1 MSNDLNTEIKIGADA
16 SGVETGVGKAKR
28 SLKDLGD
35 SAKRL
40 GKEAADGI
48 ESIGDGG
55 DKAAKKLAAATGR
68 MRGELQKVLAEQ
80 QAGERGS
87 RAYWEALADTRG
99 ISRNAIKPILDQ
111 IDQAKAKTKEA
122 EAAALSWQSA
132 LTRIGPAMGAVFSG
146 AAIAGAI
153 GKVVSVQR
161 EFDVLNSSLKTVTGS
176 SAAAEREFA
185 WLKTFAK
192 DTPYGLAQATQGF
205 IKMQA
210 LGLEPTRAKLTSFGN
225 TASAMGKDL
234 TQMIEAVADASTGE
248 FERLKEFGIKAKV
261 EGDKVSLTFQGVT
274 KTIENSAK
282 DITKYLEDIGNN
294 QFGGAMAERAKTLDG
309 VIAGLGDT
317 WDELFRTI
325 SSNGAGTL
333 IYDTVTS
340 AAGAIEDA
348 TTILRAFNDV
358 TEQGSE
364 KSRAFGA
371 VQEGLAKTFETV
383 AVMAAQLSYVLSGVG
398 REIGGWAAQLNAL
411 EIGPMEL
418 ANPAA
423 AAAKALESLAKGRGA
438 VVAQISRDMKA
449 DAEAARRDVDALTE
463 RILGARKVQEELG
476 KYKTRNDGAANDPRR
491 TDAPKP
497 ADTSEADRAKAEAD
511 LIAIRQKLYNVDK
524 DYIPQLMKL
533 NEQYKAGTLGLKEYQ
548 ELVGR
553 LAKANFKEDKSG
565 DSATA
570 DQLAARLQSYK
581 NNDQNILDARR
592 AFNEQLSL
600 LVRLGSKS
608 ELDALQETLDNEN
621 EVWEARRANF
631 EAELAAAATKKNS
644 QAEQQ
649 RIQGQ
654 MRDAERDHL
663 QTTAKLAGE
672 SRLLDQKSL
681 DVLEARISKE
691 QVAARNS
698 TEQLRLAKLEAQ
710 AVGLTGD
717 ALGKLRRS
725 EVEYQADQLKRLAT
739 TADIID
745 KTGEL
750 GKAYRQQAADMLAA
764 FDTKSATQSAAMV
777 DEYSR
782 SVNDAGKALEFEL
795 SVMGLTERERATAIE
810 QRRIENDLI
819 KRRKEIEAA
828 TVNNPGERTRQL
840 GELEAAGIKDKANAE
855 NKVFLQEWEKTV
867 SKYDDIF
874 RQGFADM
881 VNNGKDGWKSFTKSL
896 ATTFKTTVA
905 DAIYKQFLRP
915 LVVNV
920 VGSFLGLT
928 GAGGAAAGQAGGVG
942 GVGGLGGLVNAGSTL
957 YSALTNGI
965 SSSITAGFSKFAMSG
980 VGQSLGLSK
989 AIPGALDPS
998 GAGGYQLTNL
1008 GNSVGT
1014 GLGMLGSGLAGYG
1027 LSSLVSGGYSLG
1039 GKNTVNVL
1047 SGIASAFLGPL
1058 AGLAGGLVNR
1068 LFGRK
1073 LKDVGIEGTLGG
1085 AAGFD
1090 GQSFQYYKG
1099 GLFRSDKTTYSD
1111 LDPETES
1118 GIANSF
1124 KAIQTQVGTFATIL
1138 GLNAD
1143 KVATFTTQLKFSTQG
1158 LDEAGIQ
1165 EAFAEALRTGSN
1177 ELAQQVLGTWTQTSE
1192 EVTRVI
1198 SQSAGRGMDD
1208 IVNTYETVTE
1218 TITKTTY
1225 AASQFAK
1232 DGEEA
1237 IDTLARLATSFTT
1250 VNEASD
1256 ALGYGFQQA
1265 SLSAAAFASNVI
1277 DAFGGL
1283 EQFSQQMGQYLSNYY
1298 TDKEQ
1303 RDSLARRASQAFG
1316 GVGITVSAEQIVNAT
1331 RPQVRAFVEMV
1342 MQEFGADSEQ
1352 YATAVQQANALAG
1365 IYEPLPSAI
1374 QPAVEA
1380 TREFTAVVDELTQ
1393 AFQNA
1398 VKSLKSDA
1406 DKLAVDMLRA
1416 TGDEAGARRLE
1427 RQQYLD
1433 GFVDENGNKLDG
1445 GRLAQLAALYDSNA
1459 ARRDEVDL
1467 RKQLLDLTQSNSRAL
1482 QQQRAALSD
1491 SNKALFDQV
1500 QALKLQAE
1508 LANVASMY
1516 MTPQQRQSV
1525 GYESVAADLRAE
1537 GFADVT
1543 GKALERLSKNELA
1556 GLLTTIYNLGTT
1568 TDSTRLVLLSA
1579 AGALGTLKD
1588 QAVDMAAAET
1598 DRAFARA
1605 EAAANKTMEVYTES
1619 IAKVKEVFEA
1629 AKNGAASLFGEVDSV
1644 AKFQG
1649 QQGRAFIE
1657 GALAQV
1663 RAGGALPDG
1672 EDLSDAISA
1681 VGKDFAATQF
1691 ASQAEADF
1699 QRLVVANELKGLQD
1713 ASGYQLTTQEAQ
1725 LKALKDQV
1733 EWARQQVEALRGVDS
1748 KLKTLP
1754 EAIAELILAYNTEE
1768 VTRKGGRPAT
1778 LLGSGGASFDTTTG
1792 TGRTSSGTYF
1802 NATAIADAAAAVLA
1816 ANPGAA
1822 GVGSILDALQG
1833 QGFSMAEYNE
1843 MFNLPPGTLEAEAKA
1858 LGKPIYHTGTTYVP
1872 ETGFALLQKGE
1883 AVIPTAYNPW
1893 ANGSMGG
1900 SDQAV
1905 IAELR
1910 AVKAEL
1916 LEIRRQNDNL
1926 GYQAKRTADATN
1938 GQGEAPALVTTV

>member
-1 MSNDLNTEIKIGADA
+1 MADDLSTQITIGADA
-16 SGVETGVGKAKR
+16 SGVEAGVGKAKR

-35 SAKRL
+35 SAKRS
-40 GKEAADGI
+40 GKEAADGMSGVGTSAEKSARQI
-48 ESIGDGG
+48 
-55 DKAAKKLAAATGR
+55 AAATR
-68 MRGELQKVLAEQ
+68 SVERELQKQIASY
-80 QAGERGS
+80 QAGSTASRQYQETIARFRG
-87 RAYWEALADTRG
+87 ADLTAL
-99 ISRNAIKPILDQ
+99 KPLLDQ
-111 IDQAKAKTKEA
+111 LDAAKAKA
-122 EAAALSWQSA
+122 EAAAQANTKLSSS
-132 LTRIGPAMGAVFSG
+132 LDGLR
-146 AAIAGAI
+146 AAAGATARVFAAV
-153 GKVVSVQR
+153 GVG
-161 EFDVLNSSLKTVTGS
+161 L
-176 SAAAEREFA
+176 SAAE
-185 WLKTFAK
+185 LV
-192 DTPYGLAQATQGF
+192 
-205 IKMQA
+205 KM
-210 LGLEPTRAKLTSFGN
+210 
-225 TASAMGKDL
+225 
-234 TQMIEAVADASTGE
+234 ADASTNIASRLSLVTNSASELAKVQRDLFQISQASRVSFVDLVGTYAQVARSTKDLGVSQNALLGVIKTISQAVTISGGSAQAAQAALTQLSQGFASGALRGE
-248 FERLKEFGIKAKV
+248 ELNSILEQTPRLAQAIADGLGVGVGKLKELGEAGELTASKVLGALEKSAGTVAAEFGKMATTVEQSATVAGNSVLRLVGAFDKLSGATSFISGFITKLSQGIDFLTKDVEKLGSQGPLRDATDAVRALDYRATVLRNGMANGFYGPQFQKELDEVNAKLVVAKQRFNEVYAAMGGPNPRDQAGFTPRSVSYAKEAQRQADLRTSVGKILGSQAGIKDSYQKDLNTLY
-261 EGDKVSLTFQGVT
+261 EGFQNNVF
-274 KTIENSAK
+274 SA
-282 DITKYLEDIGNN
+282 
-294 QFGGAMAERAKTLDG
+294 
-309 VIAGLGDT
+309 
-317 WDELFRTI
+317 
-325 SSNGAGTL
+325 
-333 IYDTVTS
+333 
-340 AAGAIEDA
+340 DA
-348 TTILRAFNDV
+348 TKNLDAYR
-358 TEQGSE
+358 
-364 KSRAFGA
+364 K
-371 VQEGLAKTFETV
+371 
-383 AVMAAQLSYVLSGVG
+383 
-398 REIGGWAAQLNAL
+398 
-411 EIGPMEL
+411 
-418 ANPAA
+418 
-423 AAAKALESLAKGRGA
+423 A
-438 VVAQISRDMKA
+438 VVQ
-449 DAEAARRDVDALTE
+449 
-463 RILGARKVQEELG
+463 
-476 KYKTRNDGAANDPRR
+476 
-491 TDAPKP
+491 
-497 ADTSEADRAKAEAD
+497 
-511 LIAIRQKLYNVDK
+511 LIK
-524 DYIPQLMKL
+524 
-533 NEQYKAGTLGLKEYQ
+533 
-548 ELVGR
+548 
-553 LAKANFKEDKSG
+553 

-570 DQLAARLQSYK
+570 KPEGGAGAALSDSLNAQVQLYKNRDQAILDGRKAFNDQLDLMVK
-581 NNDQNILDARR
+581 
-592 AFNEQLSL
+592 
-600 LVRLGSKS
+600 LGAKS
-608 ELDALQETLDNEN
+608 ELDALQETLDKETETWN
-621 EVWEARRANF
+621 ARKANF
-631 EAELAAAATKKNS
+631 DEELAAAAKKKNS
-644 QAEQQ
+644 QAEQE

-654 MRDAERDHL
+654 IRDAERDH
-663 QTTAKLAGE
+663 QQAMAKLAGE
-672 SRLLDQKSL
+672 ARLLDQKSL
-681 DVLEARISKE
+681 DALEARISKE
-691 QVAARNS
+691 QGAARNS

-725 EVEYQADQLKRLAT
+725 EVEYQADQLKKLAIW
-739 TADIID
+739 ADVID
-745 KTGEL
+745 MSGAL

-777 DEYSR
+777 EEYSR

-819 KRRKEIEAA
+819 KRRKEIEAG

-867 SKYDDIF
+867 GKYDDIF

-881 VNNGKDGWKSFTKSL
+881 VNSGKEGWKSFTKSL

-905 DAIYKQFLRP
+905 DAIYQQFVLP

-920 VGSFLGLT
+920 VGSFMGLT
-928 GAGGAAAGQAGGVG
+928 GAGSAAAGQAGVLG
-942 GVGGLGGLVNAGSTL
+942 GGGGIGGLINAGSTL

-980 VGQSLGLSK
+980 VGQSLGLSN

-1008 GNSVGT
+1008 GSSVGT

-1027 LSSLVSGGYSLG
+1027 LSSLVSGGYSVG
-1039 GKNTVNVL
+1039 GGNTVNIL

-1073 LKDVGIEGTLGG
+1073 LKDMGIEGTLGG

-1090 GQSFQYYKG
+1090 GQSYQFYKG

-1111 LDPETES
+1111 LDPATER

-1177 ELAQQVLGTWTQTSE
+1177 ELAQQVLGTWSQTSE

-1198 SQSAGRGMDD
+1198 TSNAGRGMDD
-1208 IVNTYETVTE
+1208 IGNSYETVTE
-1218 TITKTTY
+1218 TISKTTY
-1225 AASQFAK
+1225 AASEFAK

-1237 IDTLARLATSFTT
+1237 IDTLQRLATSFTA
-1250 VNEASD
+1250 VNEVSD
-1256 ALGYGFQQA
+1256 ALGYGLHDA
-1265 SLSAAAFASNVI
+1265 SLSVAAFASNVVEK
-1277 DAFGGL
+1277 FGGL

-1298 TDKEQ
+1298 TDEEQ
-1303 RDSLARRASQAFG
+1303 RDALARRSSQAFRN
-1316 GVGITVSAEQIVNAT
+1316 VGIDISAEQIVDAT

-1342 MQEFGADSEQ
+1342 RQEFGADSTQ

-1365 IYEPLPSAI
+1365 IYDSLPSVLK
-1374 QPAVEA
+1374 PAVEA
-1380 TREFTAVVDELTQ
+1380 AKEFGQTVDELTQ
-1393 AFQNA
+1393 KFKSGMQ
-1398 VKSLKSDA
+1398 SLKSERDG
-1406 DKLAVDMLRA
+1406 LAVDLLRA
-1416 TGDEAGARRLE
+1416 GGDEKGANALK

-1433 GFVDENGNKLDG
+1433 SFVDEQGNKLD
-1445 GRLAQLAALYDSNA
+1445 A
-1459 ARRDEVDL
+1459 ARRQELATLYDLNEATRKEIDTLNERKSLQDELNALTDTAAQAL
-1467 RKQLLDLTQSNSRAL
+1467 ARQRDALDESNR
-1482 QQQRAALSD
+1482 
-1491 SNKALFDQV
+1491 ALFDNV
-1500 QALKLQAE
+1500 QAIKLQQTIAAE
-1508 LANVASMY
+1508 LPGVAGSY
-1516 MTPQQRQSV
+1516 LTPQQGLTA
-1525 GYESVAADLRAE
+1525 GYDRVAADLVAE
-1537 GFADVT
+1537 GFAGVT
-1543 GKALERLSKNELA
+1543 GKALERLSKGELA

-1568 TDSTRLVLLSA
+1568 TDSTRLVLLRA

-1605 EAAANKTMEVYTES
+1605 EAAANKTMEVYAES

-1629 AKNGAASLFGEVDSV
+1629 AKKGAADLFGEVDAV

-1649 QQGRAFIE
+1649 QQGRDFIA

-1663 RAGGALPDG
+1663 RAGGALPGG

-1713 ASGYQLTTQEAQ
+1713 ASGDQLTTQEAQ

-1754 EAIAELILAYNTEE
+1754 EAIADLILAYNTEE

-1802 NATAIADAAAAVLA
+1802 NAAAIADAAAAVLA